1 MPKKTPKVHAMRLKA
16 QVDIQVDPGSGK
28 SLEDARGIKASIE
41 AHVKKLG
48 YTLVII
54 DYRLSRIPVNP
65 VPEPKAEPEPEPEPE
80 PETTE
85 PAADGLDIPARLDR
99 RAETEPAAAE

>member
-1 MPKKTPKVHAMRLKA
+1 MAKKTPKIPKIHAMRLKG

-48 YTLVII
+48 YTLVIV
-54 DYRLSRIPVNP
+54 DYRLTRVPA
-65 VPEPKAEPEPEPEPE
+65 PEPAPAPE
-80 PETTE
+80 PETTG
-85 PAADGLDIPARLDR
+85 PVDDGMALPDNLR
-99 RAETEPAAAE
+99 RTAPETAAAE